1 MKAIKNLN
9 SLKLNSNFLVAIA
22 VTLST
27 LFSSVAAFAQTAPE
41 KVEVDINTDGGG
53 SVWYGQ
59 PWVWAVGVAIFIVI
73 IVAITRSSNNRN
85 A

>member
-9 SLKLNSNFLVAIA
+9 SLKMNTNLLVAFA
-22 VTLST
+22 VTLTS
-27 LFSSVAAFAQTAPE
+27 LFSSISAFAQNATE
-41 KVEVDINTDGGG
+41 KVDVNITADGGN
-53 SVWYGQ
+53 VWYGQ

-73 IVAITRSSNNRN
+73 IVAITRSNSNRN